1 MKMKVRLFTAGQ
13 VHYEIV
19 YGVDYEQGRKV
30 ALQRHP
36 FSTVLDITSVFRWFA
51 PTRMPCKVPVIIL
64 VYVYN
69 LIIDARVDVTGICL

>member
-19 YGVDYEQGRKV
+19 YGIDYEQGRKV

-36 FSTVLDITSVFRWFA
+36 FSTVLDITSVFR
-51 PTRMPCKVPVIIL
+51 
-64 VYVYN
+64 
-69 LIIDARVDVTGICL
+69 